1 MSVDQLR
8 AYVADHQSELL
19 DVAGDLLAADT
30 SNPPG
35 RTDEAVTVVEEF
47 LGAVGVETERF
58 AVDPAK
64 PNLLARVPGA
74 GERTLLYNGH
84 LDTVPFD
91 AGAWTHDPLG
101 ERDGDRLY
109 GRGATDMK
117 GGVAAMLTAVRAL
130 VETDTEPP
138 VDLLLA
144 LVADEEV
151 GGDAGLPALLSADRL
166 EADACVIGE
175 PTCEAG
181 RHSVAVADRGS
192 IWLTLTA
199 SGEAAHGSQP
209 ALGKNAVDRL
219 YGAVETLRER
229 FGSRELDIDP
239 EVEPILSESIEYYGP
254 TMGEKTTSDLF
265 RYPSINLGVLE
276 GGEVINSVPQ
286 SARAR
291 IDIRLSP
298 GVETPEVLAD
308 IRGCV
313 ADCEGVSVADVSW
326 SVGTAE
332 PVDSPLVEA
341 VAGAASEVTGDRVYR
356 RSATGGGDA
365 KTLRNRGISTVEFAL
380 GTDTAHAVDEY
391 TTVDALVGNALVYTE
406 VPFQYGDP
414 GR

>member
-8 AYVADHQSELL
+8 AYVADHQRALL
-19 DVAGDLLAADT
+19 DLAGD
-30 SNPPG
+30 
-35 RTDEAVTVVEEF
+35 
-47 LGAVGVETERF
+47 
-58 AVDPAK
+58 
-64 PNLLARVPGA
+64 LLARVPGA
-74 GERTLLYNGH
+74 GDQTLLYNGH

-117 GGVAAMLTAVRAL
+117 GAVAAMLTAVRAL

-151 GGDAGLPALLSADRL
+151 GGDAGLPALLSADQL

-181 RHSVAVADRGS
+181 HHSVAVADRGS
-192 IWLTLTA
+192 IWLTLAA
-199 SGEAAHGSQP
+199 SGEGAHGSRP
-209 ALGKNAVDRL
+209 VLGENAVDRL
-219 YGAVETLRER
+219 YGAVETIRER

-254 TMGEKTTSDLF
+254 TIGEETTADLF
-265 RYPSINLGVLE
+265 RSPSINLGVLE
-276 GGEVINSVPQ
+276 GGEAINRVPQ

-298 GVETPEVLAD
+298 GVATPDVLAD

-313 ADCEGVSVADVSW
+313 ADCEGVSVADVAW

-332 PVDSPLVEA
+332 PVESPLVDT
-341 VAGAASEVTGDRVYR
+341 VAGAASEVTDSRVYR

-391 TTVDALVGNALVYTE
+391 RTVDALVGNALVYTE
-406 VPFQYGDP
+406 VPFQYRDQS
-414 GR
+414 R

>member
-8 AYVADHQSELL
+8 AHVADHQRALL
-19 DVAGDLLAADT
+19 DLAGDLLAADT

-35 RTDEAVTVVEEF
+35 RTDEAVAVVEEF

-58 AVDPAK
+58 AVDQAK

-74 GERTLLYNGH
+74 GDQTLLYNGH

-117 GGVAAMLTAVRAL
+117 GSVAAMLTAVRAL

-138 VDLLLA
+138 VNLLLA

-151 GGDAGLPALLSADRL
+151 GGDAGLPALLSADQL

-199 SGEAAHGSQP
+199 SGEAAHGSRP
-209 ALGKNAVDRL
+209 VLGENAVDRL
-219 YGAVETLRER
+219 YDAVETIRER

-239 EVEPILSESIEYYGP
+239 EVEPILSESIEYYAP
-254 TMGEKTTSDLF
+254 TVGEETTADLF
-265 RYPSINLGVLE
+265 RSPSINLGVLE
-276 GGEVINSVPQ
+276 GGEAINSVPQ
-286 SARAR
+286 S
-291 IDIRLSP
+291 
-298 GVETPEVLAD
+298 
-308 IRGCV
+308 
-313 ADCEGVSVADVSW
+313 
-326 SVGTAE
+326 
-332 PVDSPLVEA
+332 
-341 VAGAASEVTGDRVYR
+341 
-356 RSATGGGDA
+356 
-365 KTLRNRGISTVEFAL
+365 
-380 GTDTAHAVDEY
+380 
-391 TTVDALVGNALVYTE
+391 
-406 VPFQYGDP
+406 P
-414 GR
+414 GRR

>member
-1 MSVDQLR
+1 
-8 AYVADHQSELL
+8 
-19 DVAGDLLAADT
+19 
-30 SNPPG
+30 
-35 RTDEAVTVVEEF
+35 
-47 LGAVGVETERF
+47 
-58 AVDPAK
+58 
-64 PNLLARVPGA
+64 
-74 GERTLLYNGH
+74 
-84 LDTVPFD
+84 
-91 AGAWTHDPLG
+91 
-101 ERDGDRLY
+101 
-109 GRGATDMK
+109 
-117 GGVAAMLTAVRAL
+117 
-130 VETDTEPP
+130 
-138 VDLLLA
+138 
-144 LVADEEV
+144 
-151 GGDAGLPALLSADRL
+151 LPALLSADRL

-175 PTCEAG
+175 PTCEVG

-199 SGEAAHGSQP
+199 SGEAAHGSRP

-229 FGSRELDIDP
+229 FGGRALDIDP
-239 EVEPILSESIEYYGP
+239 DIEPILTESVEYYRP
-254 TMGEKTTSDLF
+254 TMGEETARDLF

-276 GGEVINSVPQ
+276 GGEVINSVPK

-298 GVETPEVLAD
+298 GVETPDVLAD
-308 IRGCV
+308 IRACV
-313 ADCEGVSVADVSW
+313 ADCEGVSVGDVSW

-332 PVDSPLVEA
+332 PVESPLVDA

-406 VPFQYGDP
+406 VPFQHGDP